1 MVGRSVELGPRDA
14 IKRHVRVTCMEEKM
28 RGRPRIGPPVT
39 VRLPLEYMAALTRL
53 RGDRVSQPEMMRQL
67 IEEALVARGEIP
79 TR

>member
-1 MVGRSVELGPRDA
+1 
-14 IKRHVRVTCMEEKM
+14 M